1 MATFPTMGPHFVLK
15 INLTINSWPCTDCA
29 YWRNIYHVT
38 DGINQG
44 GGNKEGNF
52 GSTGDRYPFLAL
64 NNENM
69 VFISEKNGQT
79 DPRDLQYPAHLNT
92 KYKIEV
98 HQINVEGKS
107 MYEIFIDDVKEASI
121 ENTSPIIVQ
130 DAMVYLSAN
139 FIDAGDVTT
148 VSASD
153 LMAECPE
160 EFLTRLPVQA
170 IKCRLGQ
177 VMPSPPG
184 AWTSEAGD
192 RLFEMT
198 RTEQDE
204 TEVLECNL
212 LRRDESGMMVVQL
225 RGGGLNLAE
234 DLLTNGH
241 AVWDRR
247 TLDSIEA
254 SSNTE
259 PDFDAPNGL
268 ELEVVNIDKHF
279 I

>member
-1 MATFPTMGPHFVLK
+1 MNSHLSFHSLGVSDVQIDK
-15 INLTINSWPCTDCA
+15 YTI
-29 YWRNIYHVT
+29 
-38 DGINQG
+38 
-44 GGNKEGNF
+44 
-52 GSTGDRYPFLAL
+52 
-64 NNENM
+64 
-69 VFISEKNGQT
+69 
-79 DPRDLQYPAHLNT
+79 HL
-92 KYKIEV
+92 
-98 HQINVEGKS
+98 
-107 MYEIFIDDVKEASI
+107 
-121 ENTSPIIVQ
+121 
-130 DAMVYLSAN
+130 
-139 FIDAGDVTT
+139 IDAGDVTT

-212 LRRDESGMMVVQL
+212 LRRDESGVMVVQL

-234 DLLTNGH
+234 DLVTNGH

-268 ELEVVNIDKHF
+268 ELEVVNIDKLKELTAQGMTDYLNENLSFEPREDTKRPKLTSDSPKHCSSEGDTRNIRAGVISLDSSIPTLAVPADVQATSKCPSITWSQTDETLNMEVKVF
-279 I
+279 TRFELSPNQV